1 LPFVANPSKDANL
14 LRSRQQNII
23 AQDLRPVASA
33 FCGYRH
39 ILTSSLKLRISR
51 KIQLMGTAYF
61 LLGDVE
67 NLVIFLPF
75 LTLFGDIHA
84 GFLFLFSRVLLRNRD
99 PFRLP
104 QW

>member
-1 LPFVANPSKDANL
+1 LPFVANRSKDTNL
-14 LRSRQQNII
+14 LRSRQQNIV

-39 ILTSSLKLRISR
+39 ILTISLKLRISR
-51 KIQLMGTAYF
+51 KIQLMGKAYF

-67 NLVIFLPF
+67 NFVIFLPF
-75 LTLFGDIHA
+75 LTLFGHIHA
-84 GFLFLFSRVLLRNRD
+84 GLLFHFSLVLLRNRD
-99 PFRLP
+99 PFQLP